1 MSMLVDLA
9 NAIEAYPHEFINLEI
24 VGVDPPGNTLDED
37 EDVEFDIH
45 ITNTGPLDVLELSLL
60 VEGLNGTEVKW
71 NGAAAQWT
79 NAFTYAGTLHP
90 WTGSRVTPETPLSCC
105 RDSTSSIRGAA
116 ASATDLV
123 RVSVSRIRRRHRAH
137 ARRTQPGRR
146 VGAGHLSLDGV
157 TGLSERSRLHHAR
170 WVAARSAM
178 SDMILASWK
187 FFGV

>member
-1 MSMLVDLA
+1 MSMLEDLA

-60 VEGLNGTEVKW
+60 VEGLNGTEVKG

-79 NAFTYAGTLHP
+79 NAFTYSGTLPLDRIPGHSGDTPVVLSRLHFKHP
-90 WTGSRVTPETPLSCC
+90 RSR
-105 RDSTSSIRGAA
+105 ST
-116 ASATDLV
+116 ATDLV
-123 RVSVSRIRRRHRAH
+123 RGLGQWIRRRHRAH
-137 ARRTQPGRR
+137 ARRTQPRRR